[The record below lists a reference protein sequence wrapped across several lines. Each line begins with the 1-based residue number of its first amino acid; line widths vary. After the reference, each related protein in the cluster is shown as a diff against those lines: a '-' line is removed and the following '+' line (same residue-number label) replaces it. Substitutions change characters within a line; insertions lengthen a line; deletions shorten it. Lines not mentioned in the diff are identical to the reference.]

1 MTFVSVPEAARL
13 IKRDRKV
20 LYRDYIATGKLSASK
35 NARGRIQID
44 LSELIRVFGSAS
56 IATNVTEKS
65 VAMSQAETV
74 NVAEKSPPE
83 ELEKLRAEVGILRER
98 LAARD
103 EKIAAQAAN
112 LDDLRGAIKL
122 LEYKQAKRR
131 WWPF

>member
-44 LSELIRVFGSAS
+44 LSELIRVFGSAG
-56 IATNVTEKS
+56 IATNVAEKS
-65 VAMSQAETV
+65 VAMSQTETV
-74 NVAEKSPPE
+74 NAAEKTSPE

-122 LEYKQAKRR
+122 LEHKQAKRR

>member
-56 IATNVTEKS
+56 IATDATEKF
-65 VAMSQAETV
+65 VAMSQTETV

-122 LEYKQAKRR
+122 LEHKQAKRR

>member
-44 LSELIRVFGSAS
+44 LSELIRVFGSAV
-56 IATNVTEKS
+56 IATDVTENS
-65 VAMSQAETV
+65 VAMSQTETV
-74 NVAEKSPPE
+74 NVAEKTAPG
-83 ELEKLRAEVGILRER
+83 ELEKLRVEVAELRAR
-98 LAARD
+98 LE
-103 EKIAAQAAN
+103 EKDAN
-112 LDDLRGAIKL
+112 LADLRQAMKL
-122 LEYKQAKRR
+122 LEHKKDTEKRRR

>member
-35 NARGRIQID
+35 NARGRMQID
-44 LSELIRVFGSAS
+44 LSELIRVFGSAV
-56 IATNVTEKS
+56 IATDVTEYS
-65 VAMSQAETV
+65 VATSQTETV
-74 NVAEKSPPE
+74 NVAEKSPQG
-83 ELEKLRAEVGILRER
+83 ELEKLRAEVEILRER
-98 LAARD
+98 LEARD

-112 LDDLRGAIKL
+112 LNDLRGAIKL
-122 LEYKQAKRR
+122 LEHKQEKRR